1 MGSSADARREGGTVH
16 PRGGWEW
23 VGATWT
29 RLRESLALEV
39 VVQAAKAFQHDRIL
53 LHASALTYTT
63 LLSLVPGLA
72 LTFSILKGLGV
83 QRRLEPLIMDRISA
97 GSEDVARQILIYIDN
112 TNVRSLG
119 TIGVI
124 TLLVTVILVL
134 SNIER
139 AFNHIWGIGRP
150 RPLGRKFADFLSV
163 VLISPF
169 LLLAASSLNAFIEGR
184 PAFLE
189 VLPGMSL
196 MTEVWR
202 IGIKLTP
209 HLFMV
214 VALTFLY
221 LFMPNTRVR
230 VSAAL
235 VGGLVGGIALQ
246 VAQDFYIHFQI
257 GAAKYNAI
265 YGAMAQLPVFLV
277 WIYLSWTI
285 ALFGAEISWAFQ
297 QEQQRRRVTTRFA
310 DASVWECLHIEV
322 LRTVAERFQTGDGA
336 TAAEHV
342 TVTTG
347 VPRST
352 CEEVLD
358 NLTEVGLILSDAG
371 DPPGYLPAMPAEATN
386 LCNVREALQPL
397 LRGGL
402 MRAVTPRLG
411 EALAAGHEITALRTS
426 LADIVES
433 TFGYKEN
440 ETMAATESTMV
451 PLGSPAPN
459 FVLSD
464 VCDGERSRSDFV
476 GRPLL
481 VIFLCRHCP
490 FVQWVREELARIGRD
505 YGARVGIV
513 GISAND
519 AASYPDDRPESL
531 AEMVADWGLTFPV
544 LFDDSQAVAK
554 AYRAACT
561 PDFFLYDAQ
570 HRLVYRGQLDDSRPN
585 SGVPV
590 TGEDLRA
597 ALDAVL
603 AGRPAPAVQKPSL
616 GCNIKWKPG
625 NEPDYFG

>member
-1 MGSSADARREGGTVH
+1 M
-16 PRGGWEW
+16 GGWERASAAW
-23 VGATWT
+23 V
-29 RLRESLALEV
+29 RVRRSLPAEV
-39 VVQAAKAFQHDRIL
+39 TIQAVKAFQTDRIL

-124 TLLVTVILVL
+124 TLLATVILVM

-139 AFNHIWGIGRP
+139 AFNHIWGIGKP

-169 LLLAASSLNAFIEGR
+169 LLLAASSINAFIEGR

-196 MTEVWR
+196 MTELWR
-202 IGIKLTP
+202 IGLQLAP
-209 HLFMV
+209 HFFMI

-230 VSAAL
+230 LGAAL

-246 VAQDFYIHFQI
+246 VSQDFYIHFQI

-277 WIYLSWTI
+277 WIYISWAI

-297 QEQQRRRVTTRFA
+297 QEQQRRRVTTRFP

-322 LRTVAERFQTGDGA
+322 LRTVAERFQIGEGA
-336 TAAEHV
+336 TAADHV
-342 TVTTG
+342 MAETG
-347 VPRST
+347 VPWSA
-352 CEEVLD
+352 CEEVLE
-358 NLTEVGLILSDAG
+358 NLTEVGLVLSDAG

-397 LRGGL
+397 LRAGL
-402 MRAVTPRLG
+402 ARAVTPRLG
-411 EALAAGHEITALRTS
+411 EALAAGHEVTALRTS
-426 LADIVES
+426 LAELVES
-433 TFGYKEN
+433 TFAYEEN
-440 ETMAATESTMV
+440 EAMAATESTML
-451 PLGSPAPN
+451 PLGSAAPD
-459 FVLSD
+459 FTLPD
-464 VCDGERSRSDFV
+464 VCGGEVSRADLL

-490 FVQWVREELARIGRD
+490 FVQWVREELARLGRD
-505 YGARVGIV
+505 YGTRVAIV

-519 AASYPDDRPESL
+519 AAGYPDDRPESL
-531 AEMVADWGLTFPV
+531 AEMVAEWGLTFPV
-544 LFDDSQAVAK
+544 LYDESQAVAK

-561 PDFFLYDAQ
+561 PDFFLFDAG
-570 HRLVYRGQLDDSRPN
+570 HELVYRGQLDDSRPN

-590 TGEDLRA
+590 TGDDLRA
-597 ALDAVL
+597 AIDAVL
-603 AGRPAPAVQKPSL
+603 VGDPAPPAQKPSL
-616 GCNIKWKPG
+616 GCNIKWRPG
-625 NEPDYFG
+625 NEPEYFG

>member
-1 MGSSADARREGGTVH
+1 MGSSIEARRGSGTVH
-16 PRGGWEW
+16 PRGGREW
-23 VGATWT
+23 SGAAWA
-29 RLRESLALEV
+29 RIRHSLAAEV
-39 VVQAAKAFQHDRIL
+39 TIQAVKGFQTDRIL

-97 GSEDVARQILIYIDN
+97 GSEEIAQQILAYIDN
-112 TNVRSLG
+112 TNVTSLG

-124 TLLVTVILVL
+124 TLLVTVVLVL

-139 AFNHIWGIGRP
+139 AFNHIWGIGKP

-169 LLLAASSLNAFIEGR
+169 LLLTASSLNAFVEGR

-189 VLPGMSL
+189 RLPGMSL
-196 MTEVWR
+196 MTELWG
-202 IGIKLTP
+202 IGIQLAP
-209 HLFMV
+209 YVFMV

-221 LFMPNTRVR
+221 VFMPNTRVR
-230 VSAAL
+230 LGAAL
-235 VGGLVGGIALQ
+235 VGGLVAGIALQ
-246 VAQDFYIHFQI
+246 VAQDGYIHFQI

-277 WIYLSWTI
+277 WIYLSWVI

-297 QEQQRRRVTTRFA
+297 QEQQRRRVTMRFA
-310 DASVWECLHIEV
+310 DASAWECLHIEV
-322 LRTVAERFQTGDGA
+322 LRTVAERFQIGEGA
-336 TAAEHV
+336 TAADHV
-342 TVTTG
+342 MAATG
-347 VPRST
+347 VPWSA
-352 CEEVLD
+352 CEEVLE
-358 NLTEVGLILSDAG
+358 NLTEVGLVLSDAG

-397 LRGGL
+397 LPHGL
-402 MRAVTPRLG
+402 ARAVTPRLG
-411 EALAAGHEITALRTS
+411 EALAAGHEVTALRTS
-426 LADIVES
+426 LAELVES
-433 TFGYKEN
+433 TFAYREN
-440 ETMAATESTMV
+440 EAMAATESTML
-451 PLGSPAPN
+451 PLGTPAPD
-459 FVLSD
+459 FVLPE
-464 VCDGERSRSDFV
+464 VNGGEIARADLA

-490 FVQWVREELARIGRD
+490 FVQWVRAELGRIGRD
-505 YGARVGIV
+505 YGERVAIV

-519 AASYPDDRPESL
+519 ASSYPDDRPESL
-531 AEMVADWGLTFPV
+531 AEMVAEWGLTFPV
-544 LFDDSQAVAK
+544 LYDESQAVAK

-561 PDFFLYDAQ
+561 PDFFLFDVQ
-570 HRLVYRGQLDDSRPN
+570 HELVYRGQLDDSRPN

-590 TGEDLRA
+590 TGNDLRA

-603 AGRPAPAVQKPSL
+603 AGDPAPPVQKPSL
-616 GCNIKWKPG
+616 GCNIKWRKG
-625 NEPDYFG
+625 NAPAYFG

>member
-1 MGSSADARREGGTVH
+1 MNPGRGTGTVD
-16 PRGGWEW
+16 PGGGPGWGW
-23 VGATWT
+23 LRLGWART
-29 RLRESLALEV
+29 RRSLPVEV
-39 VVQAAKAFQHDRIL
+39 TIQAAKAFQSDRIL

-97 GSEDVARQILIYIDN
+97 GSEEIAQQILTYIDN

-139 AFNHIWGIGRP
+139 AFNHIWGIGKP

-163 VLISPF
+163 VLVSPF
-169 LLLAASSLNAFIEGR
+169 LLLAASSLNAFTEGR

-189 VLPGMSL
+189 HLPGMGL
-196 MTEVWR
+196 MTELWR
-202 IGIKLTP
+202 IGIEISP
-209 HLFMV
+209 HLFMA

-230 VSAAL
+230 LSAAL

-297 QEQQRRRVTTRFA
+297 QEQQRRRVPMRFA
-310 DASVWECLHIEV
+310 DASVWECLHIEI
-322 LRTVAERFQTGDGA
+322 LRTVAERFQAGDGA
-336 TAAEHV
+336 TAVDHV
-342 TVTTG
+342 MAATG
-347 VPRST
+347 VPRSA

-358 NLTEVGLILSDAG
+358 NLTEVGLVLSDAG

-397 LRGGL
+397 LRHGL
-402 MRAVTPRLG
+402 VRAVTPRLG
-411 EALAAGHEITALRTS
+411 DALAAGHEVTALRTS
-426 LADIVES
+426 LAELVES
-433 TFGYKEN
+433 TFAYKEN
-440 ETMAATESTMV
+440 GTMAATESTML
-451 PLGSPAPN
+451 PLGSPAPD
-459 FVLSD
+459 FALPD
-464 VCDGERSRSDFV
+464 VCGGEGSRADYV

-481 VIFLCRHCP
+481 MIFLCRHCP
-490 FVQWVREELARIGRD
+490 FVQWIREELARLGRD
-505 YGARVGIV
+505 YGSRVAIV

-519 AASYPDDRPESL
+519 ADNYPDDHPNSL
-531 AEMVADWGLTFPV
+531 AEMVTEWGLTFPI
-544 LFDDSQAVAK
+544 LYDESQAVAK

-561 PDFFLYDAQ
+561 PDFFLFDTQ
-570 HRLVYRGQLDDSRPN
+570 HTLVYRGQLDDSRPH

-590 TGEDLRA
+590 TGKDLRT

-603 AGRPAPAVQKPSL
+603 GGRPAPSVQKPSL
-616 GCNIKWKPG
+616 GCNIKWRPG
-625 NEPDYFG
+625 NEPEYFG